1 MSNKEFKESN
11 PAKLLGVEICS
22 QIDFDVDR
30 LKVCLRAAFQLNV
43 ISILKQYTEKEE
55 KTILVNEFMY

>member
-1 MSNKEFKESN
+1 M
-11 PAKLLGVEICS
+11 LGVEICS

-43 ISILKQYTEKEE
+43 ISILNKYTEKEE